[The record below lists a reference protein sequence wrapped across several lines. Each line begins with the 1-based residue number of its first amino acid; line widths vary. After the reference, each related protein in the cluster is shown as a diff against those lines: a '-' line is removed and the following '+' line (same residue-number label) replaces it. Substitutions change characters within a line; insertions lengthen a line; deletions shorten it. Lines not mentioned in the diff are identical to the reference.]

1 MRSNSTKDDFQ
12 NSLNQQEENN
22 WVGQHQSRL
31 DDQEDPTGR
40 TNISEEGL
48 GPNQQPSNAKS
59 KEQAALADRLGM
71 LSGAGQAGLA
81 RGRPGPSQLPSL
93 RPKKAL
99 PEELASLVLKAI
111 QATECNNQTAAD
123 MYYDMYRTLTGASAE
138 EPTQTPNLK

>member
-1 MRSNSTKDDFQ
+1 MRSNLTKDDFQ
-12 NSLNQQEENN
+12 NSLNQQEDNTNPGWTTKKILLEGKTSARPTAS
-22 WVGQHQSRL
+22 GQPVPIRSRTQAWAGQGNQWIL
-31 DDQEDPTGR
+31 P
-40 TNISEEGL
+40 
-48 GPNQQPSNAKS
+48 GPVS
-59 KEQAALADRLGM
+59 R
-71 LSGAGQAGLA
+71 SGAGQAGLA

-123 MYYDMYRTLTGASAE
+123 MYYDMYRTPTGASAE